1 MSERDH
7 VATRSGQNA
16 HNVHDVHEIHL
27 PAPSVWPLTAGAG
40 FSLMAF
46 GVATSLAL
54 SLLGLILLVWG
65 VWQWIQELRHA

>member
-7 VATRSGQNA
+7 VASRSE
-16 HNVHDVHEIHL
+16 HDVHEIHL

-54 SLLGLILLVWG
+54 SALGLILLVWG

>member
-1 MSERDH
+1 MSSESRVGDGPSQ
-7 VATRSGQNA
+7 RQRE
-16 HNVHDVHEIHL
+16 VHSTEIHL

-54 SLLGLILLVWG
+54 SFLGLILLVCG
-65 VWQWIQELRHA
+65 VWLWIQELRHA

>member
-1 MSERDH
+1 MNH
-7 VATRSGQNA
+7 
-16 HNVHDVHEIHL
+16 IHL

-54 SLLGLILLVWG
+54 SALGLILLVWG